1 MIAGPIDATDGIG
14 REHLRTVGTWQC
26 DVVQRLFGPGRV
38 HNARHSER
46 YAQMAMNRSVET
58 INAEEQHT
66 VVGIFENTDN
76 AIAALNELREA
87 DFNAEQISVV
97 ARDAEATTE
106 ISEQTDLVAEEAG
119 KGALAGTFLGGVAG
133 WLIGISAL
141 AIPGIGPVIGAG
153 IIGTALAG
161 AGIGAAAGGLI
172 GALGAYG
179 IPEED
184 ARGYEE
190 EVRQG
195 GVLLTAHAG
204 NAEQAAQAQMIFDRI
219 GSHRARTYA
228 VAADGSAQRDAIA
241 RSETVPRT

>member
-1 MIAGPIDATDGIG
+1 MVA
-14 REHLRTVGTWQC
+14 
-26 DVVQRLFGPGRV
+26 
-38 HNARHSER
+38 
-46 YAQMAMNRSVET
+46 
-58 INAEEQHT
+58 AEPTEQHT
-66 VVGIFENTDN
+66 TGDRRTVLAVFDDTAA
-76 AIAALNELREA
+76 AIAALNSLRDAAFTA
-87 DFNAEQISVV
+87 DQISVI
-97 ARDAEATTE
+97 ARDCATTRE
-106 ISEQTDLVAEEAG
+106 MADNSELVSEEAG
-119 KGALAGTFLGGVAG
+119 KGAIVGTLMGGLAG

-195 GVLLTAHAG
+195 RVLLTVHAVDD
-204 NAEQAAQAQMIFDRI
+204 EQAQQANAIFASAGGQRVQSY
-219 GSHRARTYA
+219 G
-228 VAADGSAQRDAIA
+228 VAAPDVEPTGTGYVS
-241 RSETVPRT
+241 